1 MPGLL
6 SYKKFIASNGNSKSS
21 NAIPEENR
29 VLKIFIS
36 GNMKTIV
43 KETSWTELFMLRLSV
58 NKES

>member
-6 SYKKFIASNGNSKSS
+6 KLQDVYKLASNGSSPSS

-36 GNMKTIV
+36 GNMKTTV
-43 KETSWTELFMLRLSV
+43 KETSWAELFILCCDGH
-58 NKES
+58 